1 MNLTLITS
9 RENLVDVL
17 ARMQSFFSVYREIK
31 VPRADMLDVY
41 KALVWVLDNFDL
53 DDEIKSYIRG
63 NLNAVSR
70 HSFDVKQLKSAVEEI
85 INLYDKDAA
94 RGGEVEY
101 ALRSLMTAIREGN
114 LKRKIV
120 SERAML
126 TTLKDYLR
134 GITDAYNAVRF
145 NIFVSYTSKD
155 REIAERLSEHLSRSS
170 TKVKTLDIEQQ
181 LIGERL
187 DWLFGEMYEGDT
199 FLFLLS
205 KHSAPLFKPSDK
217 FAIKQGTSDRGVIL
231 LPVRIDDCEIPPALE
246 DHEVLDITSDFEKE
260 FDKLTRIIGLVP
272 NVDFNAVDPGTFES
286 LIIDLLSKEG
296 YVQST
301 TGPDVGIDLLVEH
314 SKSTKPESSLKEITV
329 VQVKRY
335 PHSKADLMSLNQLA
349 TFLKSSPDIKKGL
362 LVTNSSLTSA
372 AKGWLEH
379 LNNEGVN
386 ISVIDGIELKELL
399 LRHQDLIQKYFPG
412 EKVTR

>member
-9 RENLVDVL
+9 RENLVDSL

-41 KALVWVLDNFDL
+41 KALVWVLDNFEL
-53 DDEIKSYIRG
+53 DDGIKSYIRG
-63 NLNAVSR
+63 NLNAVSS
-70 HSFDVKQLKSAVEEI
+70 HSFDVKQLKSAIEETV
-85 INLYDKDAA
+85 NSYDKDAA

-101 ALRSLMTAIREGN
+101 ALRSLMMAIREGR

-134 GITDAYNAVRF
+134 GIIDAYNAVRF

-155 REIAERLSEHLSRSS
+155 REVAGQLSEHLSHSS
-170 TKVKTLDIEQQ
+170 TKVKTLEIEQQ
-181 LIGERL
+181 IIGERL
-187 DWLFGEMYEGDT
+187 DWLLDEMYEGDT

-205 KHSAPLFKPSDK
+205 QHSAHLFKPSDK
-217 FAIKQGTSDRGVIL
+217 FAIKQGTSNRGVIL
-231 LPVRIDDCEIPPALE
+231 FPVRIDDCEIPPALK
-246 DHEVLDITSDFEKE
+246 DHEVLDIASDFEKG
-260 FDKLTRIIGLVP
+260 FDKLTRIIGLVS
-272 NVDFNAVDPGTFES
+272 NVDLNAVDPHTFES

-296 YVQST
+296 FVQST
-301 TGPDVGIDLLVEH
+301 ARPDAGIDLVVERNE
-314 SKSTKPESSLKEITV
+314 STKPESGLKEITV

-335 PHSKADLMSLNQLA
+335 PHSKADLMSLNQFASL
-349 TFLKSSPDIKKGL
+349 LKSLSGIRKGL

-372 AKGWLEH
+372 AKGWLGH
-379 LNNEGVN
+379 LNNEGIN
-386 ISVIDGIELKELL
+386 ISVIDGVELKELL
-399 LRHQDLIQKYFPG
+399 LRHQDLIQKYFPD